1 MTISSDDTAPRRIV
15 FLDRETLPQAVTVR
29 KPVFPHDWR
38 EHPRTTP
45 GDVVARAQGAEIV
58 ITNKVP
64 LRADALAQLP
74 GLKLIARS
82 EEHTSEL
89 QSLMRISYAVF
100 RLKKNNKQ

>member
-29 KPVFPHDWR
+29 KPVFPHDWQ

-74 GLKLIARS
+74 GLKLIAVAATGTDVIDLDRKS
-82 EEHTSEL
+82 T
-89 QSLMRISYAVF
+89 
-100 RLKKNNKQ
+100 RLNSSH